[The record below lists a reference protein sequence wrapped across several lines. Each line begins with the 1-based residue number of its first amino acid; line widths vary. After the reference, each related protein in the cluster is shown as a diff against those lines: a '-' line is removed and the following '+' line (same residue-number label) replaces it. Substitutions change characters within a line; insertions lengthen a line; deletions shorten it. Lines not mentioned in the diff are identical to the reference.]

1 MTDNAKKF
9 AEAVSKD
16 EAMKKELEAL
26 GKNDEAAVIKAAVIK
41 IAAKHGF
48 TLTEEDF
55 KAADMN
61 EMNEDELEAVAGGD
75 CYCPVGGSGTGNG
88 KQCVCVVGGKG
99 ESDSGTLC
107 ICVLAGGG
115 ADD

>member
-26 GKNDEAAVIKAAVIK
+26 GKNDLAAVIKV
-41 IAAKHGF
+41 AAKHGF

-61 EMNEDELEAVAGGD
+61 EMNEDERLYNE
-75 CYCPVGGSGTGNG
+75 
-88 KQCVCVVGGKG
+88 VCKRKKYRR
-99 ESDSGTLC
+99 
-107 ICVLAGGG
+107 
-115 ADD
+115 

>member
-9 AEAVSKD
+9 AEAVSKN

-26 GKNDEAAVIKAAVIK
+26 GKNDVAAVIK

-61 EMNEDELEAVAGGD
+61 EMNEDELEAVAGG
-75 CYCPVGGSGTGNG
+75 YCVCSIAGGGTGNG
-88 KQCVCVVGGKG
+88 KQCACVLGGIG
-99 ESDSGTLC
+99 ESDSGRLC
-107 ICVLAGGG
+107 FCALGGYG
-115 ADD
+115 HDDEDY

>member
-9 AEAVSKD
+9 AEAVSKN

-26 GKNDEAAVIKAAVIK
+26 GKNDEAAVIK

-55 KAADMN
+55 KADDMN
-61 EMNEDELEAVAGGD
+61 EMNEDELEAVAGGV
-75 CYCPVGGSGTGNG
+75 CACPVVGGGTGNG
-88 KQCVCVVGGKG
+88 KQCACVWGGKG
-99 ESDSGTLC
+99 ESDSGRFC
-107 ICVLAGGG
+107 MCSLAGGG
-115 ADD
+115 KDD

>member
-26 GKNDEAAVIKAAVIK
+26 GKNDVAAVIKV
-41 IAAKHGF
+41 AAKHGF

-55 KAADMN
+55 KAEAMEELD
-61 EMNEDELEAVAGGD
+61 EDELEAVAGGA
-75 CYCPVGGSGTGNG
+75 CHCPVVGGGTGNG
-88 KQCVCVVGGKG
+88 KQCACVVGGKG
-99 ESDSGTLC
+99 ESDSGRLC
-107 ICVLAGGG
+107 VCVLAGIGN
-115 ADD
+115 DD

>member
-26 GKNDEAAVIKAAVIK
+26 GKNDVVAVIKV
-41 IAAKHGF
+41 AAKHGF

-55 KAADMN
+55 KAEAMEELD
-61 EMNEDELEAVAGGD
+61 EDELEAVAGG
-75 CYCPVGGSGTGNG
+75 CCCAGIGGGTGSG
-88 KQCVCVVGGKG
+88 KQCVCVLGGKG
-99 ESDSGTLC
+99 ENDSGRLC
-107 ICVLAGGG
+107 VCALAGVG
-115 ADD
+115 DDD